1 MEAVLE
7 QHRPPSL
14 LLALSEPQRAWCEMS
29 ALFAA
34 SPLMF
39 GPASLANSLLRLPK
53 GDGHTVYVLPG
64 FMTGD
69 QSTVVLRRF
78 LDARGYRSV
87 PWGFG
92 RNLGPRG
99 RLREA
104 MQARIEQ
111 LYEENG
117 QRKVSLIGW
126 SLGGIYA
133 RELARRQ
140 PDHVRQVI
148 TLGSPFGSGTGA
160 GTNPQVA
167 RLFESING
175 ESRERIAAEFLSD
188 AAAPPPVP
196 TTSIY
201 SRSDGIA
208 AWQVCLEKQAPHTD
222 NVEIVAS
229 HIGMGFNPAVFYVVA
244 DRLGLAENAWR
255 PFDRSGWRGLLF
267 PPAKFAA

>member
-7 QHRPPSL
+7 QHAPPSM
-14 LLALSEPQRAWCEMS
+14 LLAFTEPQRAWCEMT
-29 ALFAA
+29 ALLAA

-39 GPASLANSLLRLPK
+39 GSGALASALLRLPR

-64 FMTGD
+64 FMAGD
-69 QSTVVLRRF
+69 QSTLVLRRF
-78 LDARGYRSV
+78 LQARGYV
-87 PWGFG
+87 AEPWGFG

-111 LYEENG
+111 LFEEG
-117 QRKVSLIGW
+117 GKRKVSLLGW

-140 PDHVRQVI
+140 PEHVRQVI

-175 ESRERIAAEFLSD
+175 ESRERIAADFLSE

-201 SRSDGIA
+201 SRSDGVA
-208 AWQVCLEKQAPHTD
+208 AWQVCLEKQAAHTD

-244 DRLGLAENAWR
+244 DRLGLADGAWR
-255 PFDRSGWRGLLF
+255 PFDRSGWRSLLF
-267 PPAKFAA
+267 PAARFAA